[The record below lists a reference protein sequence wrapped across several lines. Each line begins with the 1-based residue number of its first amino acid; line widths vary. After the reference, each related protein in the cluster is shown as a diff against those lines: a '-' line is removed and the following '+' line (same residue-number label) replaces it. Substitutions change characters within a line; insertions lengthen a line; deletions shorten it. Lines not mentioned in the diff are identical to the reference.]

1 VGQGDAWYQKQNYAQ
16 AIARYRQAIADA
28 PDFATPHFRLGF
40 ALASTRRYEMA
51 AVEFKKGLELDPSWP
66 QTGKPFDELYGNDR
80 LLARESLVSEVLE
93 WHKNAPRDATRNF
106 LAGVIVHF
114 HDGAPAARPYF
125 VATEQ
130 SVGARRWLT
139 AFLPPDTTTAPVVRG
154 PAQSQ
159 PQAIPRRQPV
169 IPAAGDNEAPRP
181 AELELGEPEELPE
194 VTAPRVSSKPAK
206 PPEPLPPP
214 SAVPKRA
221 PQSGG
226 SQSGPSIPN
235 GPTLVDPSGDN

>member
-1 VGQGDAWYQKQNYAQ
+1 
-16 AIARYRQAIADA
+16 
-28 PDFATPHFRLGF
+28 
-40 ALASTRRYEMA
+40 
-51 AVEFKKGLELDPSWP
+51 
-66 QTGKPFDELYGNDR
+66 GNDR

-221 PQSGG
+221 PQPSGP
-226 SQSGPSIPN
+226 QSGPSIPN